1 MAVDPFRIFYDVDYA
16 SAVVAIIAV
25 GKKKAIGY
33 TSEGCISI
41 MRTIIIAQPDRSVA
55 ALLKEA
61 QGENLIL
68 QLPDGSEFILAEI
81 DSFNQEVKLTREN
94 KPLIELLA
102 QRRKQSKRVSLAE
115 AKAQLGIDS

>member
-1 MAVDPFRIFYDVDYA
+1 
-16 SAVVAIIAV
+16 
-25 GKKKAIGY
+25 
-33 TSEGCISI
+33 
-41 MRTIIIAQPDRSVA
+41 MRTITIAQPDRSVA

-68 QLPDGSEFILAEI
+68 QLPDGREFILAEI

-94 KPLIELLA
+94 QPLMDLLA
-102 QRRKQSKRVSLAE
+102 QRRKQAKRVSFAE

>member
-1 MAVDPFRIFYDVDYA
+1 MKT
-16 SAVVAIIAV
+16 IA
-25 GKKKAIGY
+25 
-33 TSEGCISI
+33 
-41 MRTIIIAQPDRSVA
+41 IAQPDRSVA

-94 KPLIELLA
+94 QSVMDLLA
-102 QRRKQSKRVSLAE
+102 LRRKQSKRISLAE